1 MLFNSS
7 ALGGWLGG
15 FPRSWQMR
23 WLDQCWTASGTFML
37 GAFRLSLLLI
47 LPSIMEGQCSAFW
60 YALHVF
66 WSWSF
71 QETDNA
77 WHGGCLA
84 LAELGRRGLLL
95 PSRLTDGRWFNIS
108 ILNVWYTDYCKQVN
122 FYYFI
127 KHLYTHDI
135 KHLQLSALQNCSTF
149 RKLAK
154 FAHHFFKS
162 FLRLKKRKV

>member
-1 MLFNSS
+1 MTLEKPELFIKTHPVAACLWYFDMSKADHEKELLCYSNLCCLTPQHWEGDWKASQG
-7 ALGGWLGG
+7 AGRWGGWISAGLLQVHSCLGHFG
-15 FPRSWQMR
+15 
-23 WLDQCWTASGTFML
+23 
-37 GAFRLSLLLI
+37 SLCY
-47 LPSIMEGQCSAFW
+47 LPLEGQCSAFW

-108 ILNVWYTDYCKQVN
+108 ILNVWYTDYCKQLLL
-122 FYYFI
+122 FY
-127 KHLYTHDI
+127 
-135 KHLQLSALQNCSTF
+135 
-149 RKLAK
+149 
-154 FAHHFFKS
+154 
-162 FLRLKKRKV
+162 